1 MPLCSSH
8 SLSHPLSPSLPLSSS
23 PRPPSVAQD
32 QGIVIRRYRGGDQV
46 EVLSLFSRCTL
57 GHIRPAFLR
66 GLRQTDNVGLA
77 LGVAVAAAV
86 LSGGSLWAVA
96 GACAAWVGLLLFLC
110 WEVYAGY
117 VRERLRSDMGDIEA
131 HFLSHPDDC
140 FWVAEAEVA
149 SGSKVILGMVAV
161 TREGESERERPEQEE
176 GKVAQLFRMLVLPGW
191 RRRGLGRRLAQT
203 ALAFCSE
210 RGYSRVILETT
221 TTQVAALALYS
232 TLGFQKTATSVP
244 YLAMHPAR
252 ISVLRLEKP
261 L

>member
-1 MPLCSSH
+1 M
-8 SLSHPLSPSLPLSSS
+8 
-23 PRPPSVAQD
+23 AQD

-149 SGSKVILGMVAV
+149 SGSKVIVGMVAV
-161 TREGESERERPEQEE
+161 TRWSGEVAEGEVRGHGEDEGVQERCREGESERERPEQEE